1 MAEFVEV
8 VGLDQIPPGQGTT
21 IAIANKTIALFNID
35 GQIYAIDDACPHAG
49 SSLGWGKIEGSI
61 VTCRAHGLK
70 FNLTKGCMAN
80 NREVA
85 LTSYPVQVMDGKVMI
100 EIGTSE

>member
-1 MAEFVEV
+1 MAEFVEAIE
-8 VGLDQIPPGQGTT
+8 LDQIPSGQGTT
-21 IAIANKTIALFNID
+21 ITIANKAIALFNID

-49 SSLGWGKIEGSI
+49 SSLGWGKLEGSM

-80 NREVA
+80 NPEVA
-85 LTSYPVQVMDGKVMI
+85 LTTYPVQVMDGKVMI
-100 EIGTSE
+100 AIT